1 MLLSVNSLSAFSGT
15 EAPAAPQYHPGMLLV
30 KIRSGPNGAVALGGA
45 AGLTRAVAAALPGL
59 GTLLSFERAGLVRRI
74 TALAEGADP
83 SLVQGETR
91 ALAIMAS
98 TASPQVA
105 QDPNAGV
112 SVVELHNDNDL
123 AALES
128 QLRVDPSIE
137 EYARVPIRYLMA
149 KKVTRTG
156 TKKQPANGAVP
167 TAVPPTTM
175 LWNLMKIRWSQ
186 ARAKPG
192 FVDANNIKVAVLD
205 TGIDKNHPDLS
216 GVVAEY
222 LFAHPTNASA
232 SSDRDIIGHGS
243 HVAGTIAARI
253 NNNVGINGLCKCR
266 IHAYKIFDDVPDWYA
281 AQNYFAYFVNP
292 IMYRRAL
299 ARCISAEVQVI
310 NLSIGGGGAP
320 DFQEQ
325 QLFNSLLQRG
335 VSIVA
340 AMGNENSFNPSF
352 PAAIPGVIAVGA
364 TSIDDSRAT
373 FSNMG
378 PHIAL
383 CAPGVSIWSTLP
395 TYPGNTGFFPKPT
408 FPPSLDLS
416 RPMSRDVN
424 YAAWQGTSM
433 ASPHVA
439 GAAALLLANKG
450 NLNGAAVKQ
459 RLRNS
464 AAKVPGMQGQAFTQL
479 FGSGRLDLAK
489 LLQ

>member
-1 MLLSVNSLSAFSGT
+1 MLMSFNDLGSFRGAEETSA
-15 EAPAAPQYHPGMLLV
+15 AQYHPGMLLV
-30 KIRSGPNGAVALGGA
+30 KVRSGPAGPAMMGGP
-45 AGLTRAVAAALPGL
+45 AGLTRAVAATLPGL
-59 GTLLSFERAGLVRRI
+59 GTLLSFERAGLIRRI
-74 TALAEGADP
+74 TALAEGATP
-83 SLVQGETR
+83 GLAQGETP
-91 ALAIMAS
+91 ALAMLAAVDS
-98 TASPQVA
+98 SQGT

-112 SVVELHNDNDL
+112 AVVELYNDNDL
-123 AALES
+123 ATLES
-128 QLRVDPSIE
+128 QLRADPTIE
-137 EYARVPIRYLMA
+137 EYSRVPIRYLLA
-149 KKVTRTG
+149 KKVARTG
-156 TKKQPANGAVP
+156 AKKKPASRAVP
-167 TAVPPTTM
+167 AAVPPSTM
-175 LWNLMKIRWSQ
+175 LWNLMKIRWTQ

-205 TGIDKNHPDLS
+205 TGIDMNHPDLS

-222 LFAHPTNASA
+222 VFTHPTNSSA

-253 NNNVGINGLCKCR
+253 NNNVGIHGVCTCR
-266 IHAYKIFDDVPDWYA
+266 IHAYKIFDDSPDWYA
-281 AQNYFAYFVNP
+281 ANNYFAYFVNP

-299 ARCISAEVQVI
+299 ARCISAHIQVI

-320 DFQEQ
+320 DFQER
-325 QLFNSLLQRG
+325 QLFNSLIQRG

-340 AMGNENSFNPSF
+340 AMGNETSFTPSY
-352 PAAIPGVIAVGA
+352 PAAIPGVIAIGA
-364 TSIDDSRAT
+364 TSIDDSRAS

-378 PHIAL
+378 SHIAL

-395 TYPGNTGFFPKPT
+395 TYPGNTGYFPKPT
-408 FPPSLDLS
+408 FPPSPDMS

-439 GAAALLLANKG
+439 GAAALLLAKKG

-459 RLRNS
+459 RLQTA
-464 AAKVPGMQGQAFTQL
+464 AAKVPGMQGQLFTQL